1 MTPNGVLWEA
11 LEPGTYEDTVSVL
24 IGRLHPES
32 QRIDGSGGDGGRDVQ
47 VPTRDGLVIFELKSF
62 TGRMHASRRRQV
74 EASLVRASQHEPA
87 AWRLVVPIDPTP
99 SELEWFEGLSAGYG
113 FECRWLGRC
122 WLDGEMAHKPEI
134 ARYYAHGQRHELQEL
149 LDLLRSVGA
158 EPPPIRDGIVRTAAE
173 RASSIVD
180 TLNTLDPHYVF
191 ALNVQPGGRVNVS
204 VMPRYPGAE
213 RDRPWLSARFDF
225 ADTTEGDDA
234 RRALQDSIDFGSR
247 GVIPAEHIAELTLNV
262 PAGLGTRL
270 DEGYEVVLGTPAPNI
285 VEEVSV
291 ALAAVDSTGSVMAQ
305 LPLVAEDASR
315 GTRGI
320 EISLRDKSGAVTATV
335 RDDASELPFKLIWH
349 YSQPDEFAPLD
360 LLPAV
365 KFAAAVEGGA
375 HIAVVFNGETL
386 GPESP
391 GPVGFGEPREAAQF
405 ALLLEHLVNVQTKTG
420 VFFDIST
427 QLTSEEAREIVVAS
441 RLLNGE
447 SVQATW
453 ERIDLHVTPD
463 GHEAVAA
470 ALSGSSSHNA
480 RLGAHMSIAVQ
491 GQIIPIGDVTRVVGS
506 ARVLSWEAADDNSPT
521 GTTVLRL
528 VPSDTNNATV
538 FLDTEGV

>member
-1 MTPNGVLWEA
+1 M
-11 LEPGTYEDTVSVL
+11 VSVL

-47 VPTRDGLVIFELKSF
+47 VPTGNGLVIFELKSF

-99 SELEWFEGLSAGYG
+99 GELEWFEGLSAGYG

-134 ARYYAHGQRHELQEL
+134 ARYYAHGQRYELQEL

-158 EPPPIRDGIVRTAAE
+158 EPPPIDDGIVRTAAE

-191 ALNVQPGGRVNVS
+191 ALSLQPGGRVNVS

-213 RDRPWLSARFDF
+213 RDRPWLRARFDF
-225 ADTTEGDDA
+225 ADTTEGDYA
-234 RRALQDSIDFGSR
+234 RRTLQDSIGFGTR

-291 ALAAVDSTGSVMAQ
+291 ALAAVDSTGSVMAR

-315 GTRGI
+315 GTRGV

-335 RDDASELPFKLIWH
+335 RP
-349 YSQPDEFAPLD
+349 EF
-360 LLPAV
+360 
-365 KFAAAVEGGA
+365 
-375 HIAVVFNGETL
+375 
-386 GPESP
+386 
-391 GPVGFGEPREAAQF
+391 VGLA
-405 ALLLEHLVNVQTKTG
+405 G
-420 VFFDIST
+420 V
-427 QLTSEEAREIVVAS
+427 
-441 RLLNGE
+441 
-447 SVQATW
+447 W
-453 ERIDLHVTPD
+453 
-463 GHEAVAA
+463 
-470 ALSGSSSHNA
+470 
-480 RLGAHMSIAVQ
+480 
-491 GQIIPIGDVTRVVGS
+491 
-506 ARVLSWEAADDNSPT
+506 
-521 GTTVLRL
+521 
-528 VPSDTNNATV
+528 
-538 FLDTEGV
+538 

>member
-1 MTPNGVLWEA
+1 MSGVCWDSLA
-11 LEPGTYEDTVSVL
+11 PGTFEEMVSVL
-24 IGRLHPES
+24 ISRLHPEA

-47 VPTRDGLVIFELKSF
+47 IPTGEGLVIFELKSF
-62 TGRMHASRRRQV
+62 TGRMNSSRRRQV
-74 EASLVRASQHEPA
+74 EASLERASQHEPA
-87 AWRLVVPIDPTP
+87 EWRLVVPIDPTP
-99 SELEWFEGLSAGYG
+99 SELEWFERLSSEHG
-113 FECRWLGRC
+113 FGCRWLGRC

-134 ARYYAHGQRHELQEL
+134 TRYYAHGQRYELQEF
-149 LDLLRSVGA
+149 LDLLRGIGA
-158 EPPPIRDGIVRTAAE
+158 EPPPIGDGIVRTAAE
-173 RASSIVD
+173 RASGVVD

-191 ALNVQPGGRVNVS
+191 ALSFQPGGRVNVS

-225 ADTTEGDDA
+225 ADTADGDDA
-234 RRALQDSIDFGSR
+234 RRTLQDSLDFGTR

-270 DEGYEVVLGTPAPNI
+270 GEGYEVVLGTPAPNI
-285 VEEVSV
+285 VDEVSV

-305 LPLVAEDASR
+305 LPLVAENVSR
-315 GTRGI
+315 GTRGV

-335 RDDASELPFKLIWH
+335 RGDASELTFKLIWR

-365 KFAAAVEGGA
+365 KFAAAIEGGA
-375 HIAVVFNGETL
+375 HIAVVFNGETI
-386 GPESP
+386 GPERP
-391 GPVGFGEPREAAQF
+391 GTSYFGESREAALF
-405 ALLLEHLVNVQTKTG
+405 ASLLEHLVNVQTKTG

-463 GHEAVAA
+463 GHEAIVAE
-470 ALSGSSSHNA
+470 LSGSSSHNA
-480 RLGAHMSIAVQ
+480 RLGARMSLAVQ
-491 GQIIPIGDVTRVVGS
+491 WQAIPIGDVTHVVES
-506 ARVLSWEAADDNSPT
+506 ARVFSCEAVDEGSSA
-521 GTTVLRL
+521 GTTALRL
-528 VPSDTNNATV
+528 VPADTNNVTIL
-538 FLDTEGV
+538 LDTEFI